1 MSHTHT
7 EPSPEEI
14 AKCAFCIWEQ
24 EGKPD
29 GHELEYWLQAEKQ
42 LAATASHEE
51 TASEEQK
58 SENP

>member
-1 MSHTHT
+1 MSDPHT

-24 EGKPD
+24 EGKPE
-29 GHELEYWLQAEKQ
+29 GREIEHWLQAEKQ
-42 LAATASHEE
+42 LAAAPLGEAS
-51 TASEEQK
+51 ASEEQK